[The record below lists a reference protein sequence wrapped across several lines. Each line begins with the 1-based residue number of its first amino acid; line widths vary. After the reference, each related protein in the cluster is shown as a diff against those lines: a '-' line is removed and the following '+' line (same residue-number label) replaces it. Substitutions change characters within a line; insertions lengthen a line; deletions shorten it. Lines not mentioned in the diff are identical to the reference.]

1 MRPRLMGILNVTP
14 DSFYDGGRWEKTD
27 AAVRRGLRMIEAGAD
42 VVDVGGQSTRPGS
55 SPVPIREEI
64 RRVVPVVRAL
74 RARCDVPVSIDT
86 SRGEVAR
93 RALEAGADWIND
105 VTGLRGDPEMASI
118 AAEHGAHVVIM
129 HMQGTPRTMQED
141 PSYDDVVDEVR
152 DFLERRARR
161 AIEAGVPADK
171 MLVDPGIGFGKKLE
185 HNRALLR
192 NVGTLQASGYPLV
205 IGHSRKSFLGEVLGR
220 EAPDRLAGTLAVSGY
235 LMEAGVDVLRV
246 HDVADHRDLRRTRD
260 WLRRD

>member
-1 MRPRLMGILNVTP
+1 MGILNVTP

-74 RARCDVPVSIDT
+74 RARCDVP
-86 SRGEVAR
+86 
-93 RALEAGADWIND
+93 
-105 VTGLRGDPEMASI
+105 
-118 AAEHGAHVVIM
+118 
-129 HMQGTPRTMQED
+129 
-141 PSYDDVVDEVR
+141 SYDDVVDEVR

-171 MLVDPGIGFGKKLE
+171 LLVDPGIGFGKKLE
-185 HNRALLR
+185 HNRALLQ